1 MNQDYWLTHPRPNNP
16 NNLLIA
22 KRDNIKSVSNDRSPS
37 YLIWKHIFGRTIQNS
52 NDTVLG
58 HLSND

>member
-37 YLIWKHIFGRTIQNS
+37 YLMELHFWQYNSKFKQFTFGS
-52 NDTVLG
+52 PFK
-58 HLSND
+58 